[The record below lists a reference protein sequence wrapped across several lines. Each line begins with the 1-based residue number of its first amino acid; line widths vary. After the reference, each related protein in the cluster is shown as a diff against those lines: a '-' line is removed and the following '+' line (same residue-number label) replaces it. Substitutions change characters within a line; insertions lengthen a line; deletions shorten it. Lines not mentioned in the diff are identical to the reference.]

1 MHKMKLSMARNRGSA
16 PCADGDTPNAIARF
30 NFLGEVGN
38 PNRSIYFRLRAI
50 NWEQCFA
57 VNDT

>member
-1 MHKMKLSMARNRGSA
+1 MRLSMARNRDSA
-16 PCADGDTPNAIARF
+16 QCADGDTP

-38 PNRSIYFRLRAI
+38 PNRSIYFRLREI
-50 NWEQCFA
+50 NWEQWFA

>member
-1 MHKMKLSMARNRGSA
+1 MARNRGSA
-16 PCADGDTPNAIARF
+16 PYADGDTPNAIARF

-38 PNRSIYFRLRAI
+38 PNRSIYFRLREI
-50 NWEQCFA
+50 NWEQWFA